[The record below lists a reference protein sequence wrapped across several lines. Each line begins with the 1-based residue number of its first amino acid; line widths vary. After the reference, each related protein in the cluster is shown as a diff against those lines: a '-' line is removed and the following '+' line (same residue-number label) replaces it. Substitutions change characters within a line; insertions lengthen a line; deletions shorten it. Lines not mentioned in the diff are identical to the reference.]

1 MARGMN
7 ASETGAKLPGQNHF
21 AEPNRHVLTS
31 LHPILICKVAYILS
45 TGGVALR
52 MINSQHTKLGPHGG

>member
-1 MARGMN
+1 MAREMN

-21 AEPNRHVLTS
+21 AEPNRYVLTS
-31 LHPILICKVAYILS
+31 LHPILIFRVTYVLS

-52 MINSQHTKLGPHGG
+52 MSTY